1 MASQTIRVRV
11 RALEASFSE
20 KERQLAE
27 FLLANPHTT
36 SKMTISQ
43 IAQTLGMADSTVFKF
58 TRKLGFEGFR
68 DFRGALAAE
77 GFDPEISIHEH
88 ITRKSTP
95 TQMAET
101 VFESSIRSLT
111 DTRELL
117 SDQDITRAAGL
128 IEKCAQLTFYGMGGS
143 SVVAADAYH
152 KFLRTPKRVAY
163 DADFHLQLM
172 RASRSNEEDC
182 TLLISHS
189 GRDLQTIQIAEKLCE
204 VGASTIVITSNPSSP
219 LASLA
224 DACLVTIAEETA
236 YRSESLASRIS
247 QLALVDTLYTIVMF
261 SDESAASRS
270 LEEVREVIS
279 TTRRS

>member
-1 MASQTIRVRV
+1 MASKTIRVRV
-11 RALEASFSE
+11 RALESSLSE

-27 FLLANPHTT
+27 FLLADPHTA

-43 IAQTLGMADSTVFKF
+43 IAQALNMADSTVFKF

-68 DFRGALAAE
+68 DFRGELAAE

-95 TQMAET
+95 TQITET
-101 VFESSIRSLT
+101 VFESSIRSLA
-111 DTRELL
+111 DTKELL
-117 SDQDITRAAGL
+117 SEQDITRAAGL
-128 IEKCAQLTFYGMGGS
+128 IERCRQLTFYGMGGS

-172 RASRSNEEDC
+172 RASRSNGDDC
-182 TLLISHS
+182 ALLVSHS
-189 GRDLQTIQIAEKLCE
+189 GRCIQTIQIAEKLRE

-219 LASLA
+219 LTALA

-247 QLALVDTLYTIVMF
+247 QLALVDALYTIVMF
-261 SDESAASRS
+261 SDENAASRS
-270 LEEVREVIS
+270 LKEVREVIS
-279 TTRRS
+279 TTRKA